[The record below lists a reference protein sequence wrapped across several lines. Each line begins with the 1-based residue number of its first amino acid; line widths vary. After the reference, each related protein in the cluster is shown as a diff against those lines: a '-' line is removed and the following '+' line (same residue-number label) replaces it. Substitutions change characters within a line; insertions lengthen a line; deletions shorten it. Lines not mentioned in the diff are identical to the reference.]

1 MTLHPVPD
9 APPKTTPATGRR
21 VAALVGNPN
30 TGKTTL
36 FNALSGLRQRVG
48 NYPGVTV
55 ETKKGQMVCDGQP
68 FDLIDLPGTYSLA
81 PRSPDEMVAVDV
93 ILGNQKGESRP
104 DVVVSIVDASNL
116 ERNLY
121 LTTQVMELGV
131 PVVIALNMIDVA
143 RRQGVQIDTER
154 LSQAL
159 GVPVIPIQAN
169 KGVNLDQLRQ
179 AVAATTKHPTHGK
192 GPSFPEAFEKETSA
206 LRAHLGDGTPTFLIR
221 RLLIDVGGY
230 TEQRMVKGDHD
241 LADLLTQARH
251 RMAEAG
257 AGVPGVEARTRY
269 HWLRQIVSPCVTRS
283 GEHPVTWTDRFDR
296 VLTHRVWGTVVFL
309 ALMFVVF
316 QSIFTWAGPLM
327 DLIDAG
333 TDGLKGLLR
342 HPEGILPPGPMSD
355 LLVDGVIGGVG
366 SVIIFLPQ
374 ILILF
379 AFIAVLEDCG
389 YMARAAFL
397 MDRLMSRCGLSGK
410 SFIPLLSSVACA
422 VPGIMAARVI
432 EDRRDRFATMM
443 VAPLM
448 SCSARLPVYILL
460 IGAFFHGYAWYVPG
474 LVMFSMYMIGFILA
488 PLIALALKRTLLKG
502 QTPMFVMEMPL
513 YKWPSFRTVVG
524 RMFDSG
530 WAFLRRAGTLILAS
544 MIVIWA
550 LLYFPRTAPE
560 STVEQFRTAVQADV
574 EELRGQLPGAGEN
587 AKEFEAAI
595 ARKESELAGLEEGRL
610 TYNQVVLH
618 LSEDA
623 RFWELLSERYEH
635 QGGPGAF
642 RLLAHRVGGQALAP
656 AATPL
661 GTVAQVL
668 VASRMADMNPFA
680 DRVDLLEEQIRT
692 VQGEWKR
699 QTLLGRL
706 GKFIEPAV
714 RPLGWDWKIGTAA
727 LASFPAREVVVGT
740 LAILYNT
747 EEEDMEDRETAG
759 KSQLAQALKSAR
771 HEDGSLLPVFTPAV
785 ALSLMVF
792 FALCCQC
799 VSTLAIIRRETNS
812 WFWPAFTFTY
822 MTVLAYLGALAVYQ
836 LGSLMA

>member
-1 MTLHPVPD
+1 MTLHSVPD
-9 APPKTTPATGRR
+9 ASPKTPQATARR

-55 ETKKGQMVCDGQP
+55 ETKKGQMVCGGQP

-93 ILGNQKGESRP
+93 ILGNQEGEPRP
-104 DVVVSIVDASNL
+104 DVVISIVDASNL

-131 PVVIALNMIDVA
+131 PVVVALNMIDVA
-143 RRQGVQIDTER
+143 EHQGIQIDADR

-169 KGVNLDQLRQ
+169 KGKHFDRLRQ
-179 AVAATTKHPTHGK
+179 AIADTTKHPGHGK
-192 GPSFPEAFEKETSA
+192 GPSFPEAFEKEAVA
-206 LRAHLGDGTPTFLIR
+206 LRTHLGDQTPTFLVR

-230 TEQRMVKGDHD
+230 TEQRMVKDD
-241 LADLLTQARH
+241 VDLLKLLTRARQ
-251 RMAEAG
+251 RMTEAG

-269 HWLRQIVSPCVTRS
+269 HWLRQVVSPCVTRP

-296 VLTHRVWGTVVFL
+296 ILTHRIWGTVVFL
-309 ALMFVVF
+309 ALMFLVF

-333 TDGLKGLLR
+333 TEGLKGLLR
-342 HPEGILPPGPMSD
+342 YPDGILPAGPMSD
-355 LLVDGVIGGVG
+355 LLIDGVIGGVG
-366 SVIIFLPQ
+366 SVVIFLPQ

-397 MDRLMSRCGLSGK
+397 MDKLMSKCGLSGK

-432 EDRRDRFATMM
+432 EDRRDRFATIM

-474 LVMFSMYMIGFILA
+474 LVMFSMYMIGFVTA
-488 PLIALALKRTLLKG
+488 PLVALALKRTLLKG
-502 QTPMFVMEMPL
+502 QTPLFVMEMPL
-513 YKWPSFRTVVG
+513 YKWPSLRTVLG

-550 LLYFPRTAPE
+550 LLYFPRTAPD
-560 STVEQFRTAVQADV
+560 STREEFRTSLRADI
-574 EELRGQLPGAGEN
+574 EELKEKLPGAGDN
-587 AKEFEAAI
+587 AEEVQAVI
-595 ARKESELAGLEEGRL
+595 SRKENELARVESGGL
-610 TYNQVVLH
+610 TYDQVVLH
-618 LSEDA
+618 LTEDA
-623 RFWELLSERYEH
+623 QFWESQGDEYEE
-635 QGGPGAF
+635 
-642 RLLAHRVGGQALAP
+642 
-656 AATPL
+656 
-661 GTVAQVL
+661 
-668 VASRMADMNPFA
+668 
-680 DRVDLLEEQIRT
+680 RVDAIGERIRS
-692 VQGEWKR
+692 VEGEWKR

-706 GKFIEPAV
+706 GRVIEPAV

-747 EEEDMEDRETAG
+747 EEEDMEDSETAG
-759 KSQLAQALKSAR
+759 ESQLAQALKSAR
-771 HEDGSLLPVFTPAV
+771 HEDGSLLPVFTPPV

-799 VSTLAIIRRETNS
+799 VSTLAIIRRETKS
-812 WFWPAFTFTY
+812 WFWPLFTFAY

-836 LGSLMA
+836 AGSLML